1 MQKSKWAP
9 AGVAAVVAALFVT
22 IVLSTSVGAPAAPA
36 LAAAPAE
43 LMIAPGADPVAFGQ
57 MCVDRKAKGTAG
69 LSSRAKNWLTDCI
82 AIFGVGLTPNPSG
95 SPSASPS
102 TSPSSSPSASPSASA
117 SPTPPP
123 PPPPASCG
131 EFPSMPDASCTGV
144 PAGVVLQ
151 ACNSEI
157 TQPGTYDSCLWTD
170 SVQVMACNVTIT
182 RSKVLGRVGDGGMT
196 FQTCG
201 RHDRQRA
208 LSLTDVEID
217 GSSLTDPTDI
227 QEAAIGK
234 DGYTCLRCNVH
245 HTLRGADMG
254 ESVTLRDSYFHD
266 FKGVDEAHMSAAGS
280 NGGGDNVIVHN
291 TFDCNSVTGQGA
303 CSGAFVMYGDFAPID
318 NWLIQNN
325 WFASPGS
332 YCVYA
337 GSLDLKPF
345 PNATNVVFLANLWS
359 KKYTPQCGEFGPVT
373 GWEPN
378 SGNSWNENRYT
389 TGELILV

>member
-1 MQKSKWAP
+1 MQKPIRA
-9 AGVAAVVAALFVT
+9 AGVAAVAAALFVLG
-22 IVLSTSVGAPAAPA
+22 VLFAPAVAPTPA

-43 LMIAPGADPVAFGQ
+43 LMFAPGLDPVAMGQ

-82 AIFGVGLTPNPSG
+82 AIFGQGLTPNPTE

-102 TSPSSSPSASPSASA
+102 SSPSVSPSASPTP
-117 SPTPPP
+117 SPTPTPTP
-123 PPPPASCG
+123 TPTECGDFPLMPA
-131 EFPSMPDASCTGV
+131 AACTGV
-144 PAGVVLQ
+144 PAGVTLTE
-151 ACNSEI
+151 CNSEI
-157 TQPGTYDSCLWTD
+157 TQSGTYDSCLWSD

-182 RSKVLGRVGDGGMT
+182 RSKVLGRVGDGGMS
-196 FQTCG
+196 FQPCG
-201 RHDRQRA
+201 QYDDQRA
-208 LSLTDVEID
+208 LSMTDFEVD
-217 GSSLTDPTDI
+217 GSSLTDPVDK
-227 QEAAIGK
+227 QAAAIGQS
-234 DGYTCLRCNVH
+234 GYTCLRCNVH
-245 HTLRGADMG
+245 HTGRGASMG
-254 ESVTLRDSYFHD
+254 DSVVLRDSYFHD
-266 FKGVDEAHMSAAGS
+266 FKGNDGDHMSAAGS
-280 NGGGDNVIVHN
+280 NGGGNNVIVHN
-291 TFDCNSVTGQGA
+291 TFDCISVTGLGA

-337 GSLDLKPF
+337 GSLDGKPF